1 MSNWKSKLFFVLEAV
16 AVTAALLFPNWGS
29 WLILLVQIL
38 SGTCIPLLRDL
49 RNLPKRPVWL
59 LTGAVALIVIDRF
72 LVLDVAG
79 VFAAG
84 LFLLSQALLIGLL
97 RLRLQSVLLGLMLFL
112 GFGDGLAWLDNWQ
125 SARSWLGPPGT
136 VAISWELG
144 GLNHRFLESRDGYL
158 STLRWTQNPV
168 SPVTLSF
175 EARGHSKDGG
185 WLFSQPQSR
194 AELLPGMASA
204 SRLEFIP
211 PGSYAYREVELN
223 QGIAQRLFRVA
234 LELRSDRML
243 PEDGCRGIWLQSVD
257 APDDRACRATALG
270 AEWKLF
276 KLEFVPGAVSQ
287 NSTRLRVLLLGF
299 TQPIEV
305 RHFKL
310 EEFVNGIWWSVGP
323 VLPTPATM
331 RLFWSDE
338 PSKAVAELPLKLE
351 REWQS
356 YSVATKEFSTSAQT
370 LTALLEVRPRTEL
383 EVRHVKVSVPP
394 DQISPMPQA
403 PVGRATLWFESPNLL
418 GHSLLAAGL
427 AVACIWPRS
436 LPAMVAVALSLWGI
450 TLTGSRAALIAW
462 VIGLIGVCWIATR
475 ERERLVLLIAALLC
489 ASVFLSMYGS
499 QAVMR
504 FQVSDGSI
512 PRTEIWTAATRAILE
527 HPLGLGTGQFQNYF
541 LNVRPDQTAQ
551 AISHAHNLWLEM
563 GVRYGILGLLAGL
576 CLTLALLELAWRFGA
591 WQGLV
596 LLVPL
601 LIMNFFDYTLFFP
614 SVMTALYLGLNSMRT
629 GKQKPDCPTAQG

>member
-1 MSNWKSKLFFVLEAV
+1 MSNRKSKLLFVLEAI
-16 AVTAALLFPNWGS
+16 AVTAALLFPNWGL
-29 WLILLVQIL
+29 WLILLLQIF
-38 SGTCIPLLRDL
+38 SGTCIPLLLDL

-59 LTGAVALIVIDRF
+59 LTGSVALIVIDRL
-72 LVLDVAG
+72 LVLDVSG
-79 VFAAG
+79 VLTAL

-97 RLRLQSVLLGLMLFL
+97 RLRLQSVLLGFVLFL
-112 GFGDGLAWLDNWQ
+112 SLGGSLAWLDNWQ
-125 SARSWLGPPGT
+125 SARSWLGPPGRVDT
-136 VAISWELG
+136 SWEFG
-144 GLNHRFLESRDGYL
+144 RLNSRFLESRVGYL
-158 STLRWTQNPV
+158 STLRWTQNPA
-168 SPVTLSF
+168 SPITMSF
-175 EARGHSKDGG
+175 EARGQSKDGG

-204 SRLEFIP
+204 SRLDFIP
-211 PGSYAYREVELN
+211 PGSYAYRDVEFY
-223 QGIAQRLFRVA
+223 QSIKQRRFRVT
-234 LELRSDRML
+234 LELRSDRIL

-257 APDDRACRATALG
+257 APEDRACRATALG
-270 AEWKLF
+270 PEWKLF
-276 KLEFVPGAVSQ
+276 KLEFVPGSVSQ

-299 TQPIEV
+299 VHPIEV
-305 RHFKL
+305 RHFML
-310 EEFVNGIWWSVGP
+310 EEFVNGIWRSVGP

-331 RLFWSDE
+331 RLFWSGA
-338 PSKAVAELPLKLE
+338 PSKAAAELPLALE
-351 REWQS
+351 REWRS
-356 YSVATKEFSTSAQT
+356 YSVATKIFPIGAQT
-370 LTALLEVRPRTEL
+370 LTALLEVRPGTVL
-383 EVRHVKVSVPP
+383 EVRRVNVSVPP
-394 DQISPMPQA
+394 DQVSLMPKAPM
-403 PVGRATLWFESPNLL
+403 GRATLWFESPNLL
-418 GHSLLAAGL
+418 GHSLLSAGL

-436 LPAMVAVALSLWGI
+436 LPAMLAVMLSLWGI

-475 ERERLVLLIAALLC
+475 DRERLVLLAVALFC

-512 PRTEIWTAATRAILE
+512 PRIEIWTAATRAILE

-596 LLVPL
+596 LLIPL
-601 LIMNFFDYTLFFP
+601 LVMNFFDYTLFFP
-614 SVMTALYLGLNSMRT
+614 SVMAALYLGLNSMRV
-629 GKQKPDCPTAQG
+629 GNQKPDCPTAQG